1 MAQQLPVMGDKEA
14 MQELMDRLQ
23 DHDTYFQFC
32 LKIQEL
38 GTKNL
43 IPFVMNPVQKIL
55 HGIAQKQLKEKNHV
69 RIIVL
74 KARRFGISTYVQAR
88 MFKRAATQ
96 FNQLVHIC
104 THSKNT
110 TSEMFAMTKVMEQNY
125 PAFIKP
131 LSHYSGKQE
140 LTWGSSDGKGLNSRY
155 GMSTVEGSEVV
166 GAGIDMLHC
175 SEVARW
181 GSRAREY
188 ATGMMNCVVQGYG
201 TEIWMESTAKGVGNY
216 FEKEWWRADKSESG
230 LKTVF
235 FPWFVFDEYKT
246 ELTEEELKDDSFLK
260 SLGENPTFGGDE
272 EKNLLGVET
281 SYEAEDGVFDFK
293 VALEHLKWRR
303 NKIISPECQGD
314 LNVFHQEY
322 PTTAREAFVASGRS
336 AFDSVNLSK
345 MWFIAEERERDFP
358 PRRFEVPVNGFQNV
372 GGVEK
377 MKYFMDH
384 RLDGEFTVFNPP
396 QDGRHYRIGVDVAE
410 GIMTETGNPDY
421 SVVTVL
427 DAETY
432 EECGTWCARIDPDLL
447 AWIIVTIGIWYNNAL
462 VAVENNNHGLLTL
475 KFLSSIHHYDN
486 IYVEKALD
494 ERGQRQKKR
503 LGFNTNIKTRKLI
516 LDLLRR
522 LIREEQIEIY
532 SKPTIDELQTFVI
545 HNNGKEAAQHGCHD
559 DRVMSLAI
567 AAYMCYMHPHV
578 PGPQIP
584 IQTKSQRREYYVR
597 A

>member
-1 MAQQLPVMGDKEA
+1 MELVAPKKSNKEA

-23 DHDTYFQFC
+23 DHKAYFNYC

-38 GTKNL
+38 GTKKL
-43 IPFVMNPVQKIL
+43 IPFKMNSVQKIL
-55 HGIAQKQLKEKNHV
+55 HEVAQQQLKDIGHV

-88 MFKRAATQ
+88 MFKRAATM

-110 TSEMFAMTKVMEQNY
+110 TSEMFQMTKVMEQNY
-125 PAFIKP
+125 PDFIKP

-140 LTWGSSDGKGLNSRY
+140 LTWGSVDGKGLNSRY

-181 GSRAREY
+181 GSRAKEY
-188 ATGMMNCVVQGYG
+188 ATGLMNCVMQGYG
-201 TEIWMESTAKGVGNY
+201 TEIWLESTAKGVGNY
-216 FEKEWWRADKSESG
+216 FEREWWRAEKDDSG
-230 LKTVF
+230 LKPIF
-235 FPWFVFDEYKT
+235 FPWFVFDEYET
-246 ELTEEELKDDSFLK
+246 ELTKEEKKDDSFIK
-260 SLGENPTFGGDE
+260 TMGNNPTFGAEE
-272 EKNLLGVET
+272 EKGLLGVEI
-281 SYEAEDGVFDFK
+281 SYKTKEGDIVFK
-293 VALEHLKWRR
+293 ITPENLKWRR

-336 AFDSVNLSK
+336 AFDSVTLTQ
-345 MWFIAEERERDFP
+345 MWFDADERDRESP
-358 PRRFEVPVNGFQNV
+358 PTKFEVPVNGFNYKN
-372 GGVEK
+372 GAEE
-377 MKYFMDH
+377 MRYFMKRH
-384 RLDGEFTVFNPP
+384 KEGELSVFNPP
-396 QDGRHYRIGVDVAE
+396 QIGREYRIGVDVSE
-410 GIMTETGNPDY
+410 GILSQTGDSDY
-421 SVVTVL
+421 SVITVL

-432 EECGTWCARIDPDLL
+432 EECATWSARIDPDLL
-447 AWIIVTIGIWYNNAL
+447 AWVIKTIATWYNLAL

-475 KFLSSIHHYDN
+475 KFLSSIHSYEN
-486 IYVEKALD
+486 LYIEKALD

-522 LIREEQIEIY
+522 LIRERQIDIF
-532 SKPTIDELQTFVI
+532 SKTTVDELQTFVI
-545 HNNGKEAAQHGCHD
+545 NKDGKEIAQHGCHD

-567 AAYMCYMHPHV
+567 AAYMCYMYPHD
-578 PGPQIP
+578 PSPTFSFP
-584 IQTKSQRREYYVR
+584 KSQRTEYYVKS
-597 A
+597 

>member
-1 MAQQLPVMGDKEA
+1 MLAPKKSNKEA

-23 DHDTYFQFC
+23 DHDTYFNYC

-38 GTKNL
+38 GTKKL
-43 IPFVMNPVQKIL
+43 IPFQMNSVQKIL
-55 HGIAQKQLKEKNHV
+55 HEVAQQQLKDIGHV

-88 MFKRAATQ
+88 MFKRAATM

-110 TSEMFAMTKVMEQNY
+110 TSEMFQMTKVMEQNY
-125 PAFIKP
+125 PDFIKP

-140 LTWGSSDGKGLNSRY
+140 LTWGSVDGKGLNSRY

-181 GSRAREY
+181 GSRAKEY
-188 ATGMMNCVVQGYG
+188 ATGLMNCVMQGYG
-201 TEIWMESTAKGVGNY
+201 TEIWLESTAKGVGNY
-216 FEKEWWRADKSESG
+216 FEREWWRAEKDDSG
-230 LKTVF
+230 LKPVF

-246 ELTEEELKDDSFLK
+246 ELTEDEKKDDSFIK
-260 SLGENPTFGGDE
+260 SLGTNPAFGGEE
-272 EKNLLGVET
+272 EKALLGVET
-281 SYEAEDGVFDFK
+281 SYKTTDGELLFK
-293 VALEHLKWRR
+293 ITPEHLKWRR

-336 AFDSVNLSK
+336 AFDSVNLTQ
-345 MWFIAEERERDFP
+345 MWFDADERERDSP
-358 PRRFEVPVNGFQNV
+358 PKRFEVPVNGFAYKDGREQ
-372 GGVEK
+372 
-377 MKYFMDH
+377 MRYFMKKDPG
-384 RLDGEFTVFNPP
+384 GELAVFNPP
-396 QDGRHYRIGVDVAE
+396 QLGREYRIGVDVSE
-410 GIMTETGNPDY
+410 GILSQTGDSDY
-421 SVVTVL
+421 SVITVL
-427 DAETY
+427 DAETF
-432 EECGTWCARIDPDLL
+432 EECATWSTRIDPDLL
-447 AWIIVTIGIWYNNAL
+447 AWVITTIATWYNMAL

-475 KFLSSIHHYDN
+475 KFLSSIHSYEN
-486 IYVEKALD
+486 LYIEKALD
-494 ERGQRQKKR
+494 ERGNRQKKR

-522 LIREEQIEIY
+522 LIRERQIEIF
-532 SKPTIDELQTFVI
+532 SKETVDELQTFVI
-545 HNNGKEAAQHGCHD
+545 NKDGKEAAQHGCHD

-567 AAYMCYMHPHV
+567 AAYMCYMYPFDPTPSMPMPRTQRTEFYV
-578 PGPQIP
+578 
-584 IQTKSQRREYYVR
+584 KS
-597 A
+597 